1 MDRFDPPFR
10 NTYKILFDKHFNNQL
25 STKSNKIEALQEVNG
40 CEFDL
45 PLIDLS
51 RLNQGGM
58 ENEYCKREIAKASVE
73 WGFFQVVN
81 HGVSQEVLDNMRSE
95 QVEAFKKPFQDKVNG
110 QCELDFPVDSYRWG
124 TASATCLRQLA
135 WSEAF
140 HVPLS
145 KISTVDGVTG
155 LRRIAIILLKN
166 GKWIAVNPKQE
177 TLIVIIG
184 DLFQAWSNGTY
195 KSVEH
200 RVVANKHFERFS
212 TAYFLCPSY
221 DTIIES
227 CEETSVYRRFS
238 FKEFKQQV
246 QDDVNS
252 FGQKSDKNYETDNF
266 DNNDDGPSENNV
278 QDADEGEIRDTSEF
292 QEEVVDSIHSNIGN
306 TNENNQHFSWVDGAE
321 SIGKEHADTPNKNH
335 SMEHQYQPHQEATE
349 PQKVD
354 S

>member
-1 MDRFDPPFR
+1 MDPFDPPFR

-25 STKSNKIEALQEVNG
+25 STKSNKIEAVQEVNG

-51 RLNQGGM
+51 RLNQGGI
-58 ENEYCKREIAKASVE
+58 ESEYCKREIAKASAE

-81 HGVSQEVLDNMRSE
+81 HGVSQEVLDNLRIE

-110 QCELDFPVDSYRWG
+110 QCESDFPVDSYRWG

-145 KISTVDGVTG
+145 KISTVGGVTG
-155 LRRIAIILLKN
+155 LSATIKQYASIVSILAENLAEILAEKMGQKPKFFKENCVPSMCYVRMSRYPSCPISPHVFGLMPHTDSDFLTILHQDHIGGLQLLKN

-227 CEETSVYRRFS
+227 CEETSIYRRFS

-246 QDDVNS
+246 QDDVKS
-252 FGQKSDKNYETDNF
+252 FGQK
-266 DNNDDGPSENNV
+266 
-278 QDADEGEIRDTSEF
+278 
-292 QEEVVDSIHSNIGN
+292 IGLSR
-306 TNENNQHFSWVDGAE
+306 F
-321 SIGKEHADTPNKNH
+321 IL
-335 SMEHQYQPHQEATE
+335 
-349 PQKVD
+349 
-354 S
+354 